1 VYLCAVILIESV
13 KIKFCIITCT
23 YNAESLIQRT
33 MDNVASQSWGAIHHI
48 IIDGASTDKTIE
60 TAKHTAERYKGKV
73 EYTIVSEPDKGLYY
87 AMNKGLQHATP
98 DYVLF
103 LNAGDTL
110 HSEKTLE
117 EIGEQFQNEAL
128 NPQPSTLNPP
138 LQLVGL
144 PEQEP
149 STLNPQPSTL
159 NPQPS
164 TLNPQP
170 STLNPQLSP
179 LPGVIYGDTDIV
191 DVTNHFVGKR
201 EHNPPEKLTWKSFQ
215 DGMLVCHQAFY
226 VRTDIAQRVAFDTQ
240 YRFSADVDWC
250 IRVMKEVEKE
260 GLELRNMHSVLCDFL
275 AGGLTIKNHRAS
287 LHERFRIMTKH
298 YGLLLTLRKHLGFL
312 FGKRK

>member
-1 VYLCAVILIESV
+1 MYLCAVILIESV
-13 KIKFCIITCT
+13 KIRFCIITCT

-33 MDNVASQSWGAIHHI
+33 MDNVASQSWEAIHHI

-60 TAKHTAERYKGKV
+60 TAKQTAERYKGKV

-87 AMNKGLQHATP
+87 AMNKGLQHAMP

-117 EIGEQFQNEAL
+117 EIGEQFQDEAL
-128 NPQPSTLNPP
+128 NPQPSTLN
-138 LQLVGL
+138 
-144 PEQEP
+144 
-149 STLNPQPSTL
+149 SQPSTL
-159 NPQPS
+159 NSQPS
-164 TLNPQP
+164 TLNSQP
-170 STLNPQLSP
+170 SP

-260 GLELRNMHSVLCDFL
+260 GLELRNMHRVLCDFL

>member
-1 VYLCAVILIESV
+1 MYLCAVILIESV

-33 MDNVASQSWGAIHHI
+33 MDNVASQSWEAIHHI

-60 TAKHTAERYKGKV
+60 TAKQTAERYKGKV

-128 NPQPSTLNPP
+128 NPP

-149 STLNPQPSTL
+149 STLNSQPST
-159 NPQPS
+159 
-164 TLNPQP
+164 
-170 STLNPQLSP
+170 

>member
-1 VYLCAVILIESV
+1 MYLCAVILIESV

-33 MDNVASQSWGAIHHI
+33 MDNVASQSWEAIHHI

-60 TAKHTAERYKGKV
+60 TAKQTAERYKGKV

-128 NPQPSTLNPP
+128 NPQL
-138 LQLVGL
+138 
-144 PEQEP
+144 
-149 STLNPQPSTL
+149 STLNPQP
-159 NPQPS
+159 
-164 TLNPQP
+164 
-170 STLNPQLSP
+170 SP

>member
-1 VYLCAVILIESV
+1 M
-13 KIKFCIITCT
+13 KFCIITCT

-33 MDNVASQSWGAIHHI
+33 MDNVASQSWEAIHHI

-60 TAKHTAERYKGKV
+60 TAKQTAERYKGKV

-128 NPQPSTLNPP
+128 NPP

-144 PEQEP
+144 PEQE
-149 STLNPQPSTL
+149 
-159 NPQPS
+159 
-164 TLNPQP
+164 
-170 STLNPQLSP
+170 LSP

-260 GLELRNMHSVLCDFL
+260 GLELRNMHRVLCDFL

>member
-1 VYLCAVILIESV
+1 MYLCAVILIESV

-33 MDNVASQSWGAIHHI
+33 MDNVASQSWEAIHHI

-60 TAKHTAERYKGKV
+60 TAKQTAERYKGKV

-128 NPQPSTLNPP
+128 NPP

-144 PEQEP
+144 PEQE
-149 STLNPQPSTL
+149 
-159 NPQPS
+159 
-164 TLNPQP
+164 
-170 STLNPQLSP
+170 LSP

-260 GLELRNMHSVLCDFL
+260 GLELRNMHRVLCDFL